1 MARTYNTRDGDVV
14 DRIAYAHYG
23 EQSPAILRA
32 VFDANPG
39 LAARGAVLPAGRRS
53 PCRTCSAPPANAR
66 EWPCGIEHRTGIPR
80 GGQQPGH
87 HRQDHVALQIT
98 AHHRRDRQQLGHAGA
113 AAGRP

>member
-39 LAARGAVLPAGRRS
+39 LAARGPVLSTSIAITLPDVQRPADERK
-53 PCRTCSAPPANAR
+53 
-66 EWPCGIEHRTGIPR
+66 GIS
-80 GGQQPGH
+80 
-87 HRQDHVALQIT
+87 LWN
-98 AHHRRDRQQLGHAGA
+98 
-113 AAGRP
+113 

>member
-39 LAARGAVLPAGRRS
+39 LAGRGPVLPAAIAITLPDVQR
-53 PCRTCSAPPANAR
+53 PATER
-66 EWPCGIEHRTGIPR
+66 KGVSLWT
-80 GGQQPGH
+80 
-87 HRQDHVALQIT
+87 
-98 AHHRRDRQQLGHAGA
+98 
-113 AAGRP
+113 

>member
-39 LAARGAVLPAGRRS
+39 LAARGPVLADLAITLPEVQRPAGERK
-53 PCRTCSAPPANAR
+53 
-66 EWPCGIEHRTGIPR
+66 GI
-80 GGQQPGH
+80 
-87 HRQDHVALQIT
+87 ALW
-98 AHHRRDRQQLGHAGA
+98 D
-113 AAGRP
+113 

>member
-39 LAARGAVLPAGRRS
+39 LAARGPVVTTRVAILMTDVQ
-53 PCRTCSAPPANAR
+53 RTPHKHK
-66 EWPCGIEHRTGIPR
+66 G
-80 GGQQPGH
+80 
-87 HRQDHVALQIT
+87 V
-98 AHHRRDRQQLGHAGA
+98 
-113 AAGRP
+113 

>member
-39 LAARGAVLPAGRRS
+39 LAARGPVLAAGLAITLPEVQRPAGERK
-53 PCRTCSAPPANAR
+53 
-66 EWPCGIEHRTGIPR
+66 GI
-80 GGQQPGH
+80 
-87 HRQDHVALQIT
+87 ALW
-98 AHHRRDRQQLGHAGA
+98 D
-113 AAGRP
+113 